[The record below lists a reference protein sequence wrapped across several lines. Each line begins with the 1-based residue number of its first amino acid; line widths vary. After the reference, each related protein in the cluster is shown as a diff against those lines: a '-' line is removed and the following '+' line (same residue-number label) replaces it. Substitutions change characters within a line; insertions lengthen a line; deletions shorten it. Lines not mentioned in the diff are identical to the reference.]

1 MEQLL
6 TMAEVAQILNVSQT
20 TLRNWDKQGKLKALK
35 TLGGHRRY
43 PKSQIET
50 IFDYTASQEENQ
62 DVNNKQMDR

>member
-6 TMAEVAQILNVSQT
+6 TMSEVAKILNVSQT

-50 IFDYTASQEENQ
+50 LFHYTSFRGGNQ
-62 DVNNKQMDR
+62 DG